1 MRGVFIFAL
10 LAQVLCVRSETC
22 ADDLCAALQ
31 QDDSSGA
38 VELLQVKSKQ
48 ESKGDSK
55 EDSTETVADAE
66 SKHGEEWVHY
76 NPPGWRGGPGR
87 GYVHHNPPGW
97 RGGPGRGTTYVHH
110 NPPGWRGGP
119 GHGTTYAHHGGYGYR
134 HHTTVYHHHG
144 WRWDVETSRRFE
156 TVGLFW
162 MCLTVRRICR
172 HSYPAQLNYVARKK
186 MALIQSDSMP
196 VCFFWCGNGFAP
208 HQAVLGCISGICF
221 VNQGLYASRNLQL
234 PQRWSLPLF
243 VSKLHQDSVWRFLH
257 IYLTN
262 KKTACLWNAIQR

>member
-186 MALIQSDSMP
+186 MALIQSD
-196 VCFFWCGNGFAP
+196 CDEIHKIRFFIRTWKSA
-208 HQAVLGCISGICF
+208 
-221 VNQGLYASRNLQL
+221 
-234 PQRWSLPLF
+234 
-243 VSKLHQDSVWRFLH
+243 
-257 IYLTN
+257 
-262 KKTACLWNAIQR
+262 

>member
-31 QDDSSGA
+31 QDDSSAA
-38 VELLQVKSKQ
+38 VELLQVKSKE
-48 ESKGDSK
+48 ESKDSK
-55 EDSTETVADAE
+55 DSEDSADSTELADADAE

-119 GHGTTYAHHGGYGYR
+119 GHGTTYVHHGGYGYR

-144 WRWDVETSRRFE
+144 WR
-156 TVGLFW
+156 
-162 MCLTVRRICR
+162 
-172 HSYPAQLNYVARKK
+172 
-186 MALIQSDSMP
+186 
-196 VCFFWCGNGFAP
+196 
-208 HQAVLGCISGICF
+208 
-221 VNQGLYASRNLQL
+221 
-234 PQRWSLPLF
+234 
-243 VSKLHQDSVWRFLH
+243 
-257 IYLTN
+257 
-262 KKTACLWNAIQR
+262 

>member
-1 MRGVFIFAL
+1 MRGVFMFAL

-48 ESKGDSK
+48 ESKDSK
-55 EDSTETVADAE
+55 EDSTETEVDAE

-76 NPPGWRGGPGR
+76 NPGWRGGPGR

-119 GHGTTYAHHGGYGYR
+119 GHGTTYVHHGGYGYR

-144 WRWDVETSRRFE
+144 WR
-156 TVGLFW
+156 
-162 MCLTVRRICR
+162 
-172 HSYPAQLNYVARKK
+172 
-186 MALIQSDSMP
+186 
-196 VCFFWCGNGFAP
+196 
-208 HQAVLGCISGICF
+208 
-221 VNQGLYASRNLQL
+221 
-234 PQRWSLPLF
+234 
-243 VSKLHQDSVWRFLH
+243 
-257 IYLTN
+257 
-262 KKTACLWNAIQR
+262 

>member
-31 QDDSSGA
+31 QDDSSAA
-38 VELLQVKSKQ
+38 VELLQVKSQQ

-55 EDSTETVADAE
+55 EDSTDVADAE

-119 GHGTTYAHHGGYGYR
+119 GHGTTYVHHGGYGYR
-134 HHTTVYHHHG
+134 HGTTVYHHHG
-144 WRWDVETSRRFE
+144 WR
-156 TVGLFW
+156 
-162 MCLTVRRICR
+162 
-172 HSYPAQLNYVARKK
+172 
-186 MALIQSDSMP
+186 
-196 VCFFWCGNGFAP
+196 
-208 HQAVLGCISGICF
+208 
-221 VNQGLYASRNLQL
+221 
-234 PQRWSLPLF
+234 
-243 VSKLHQDSVWRFLH
+243 
-257 IYLTN
+257 
-262 KKTACLWNAIQR
+262 